1 VNAREQRLLG
11 ALKELARMDR
21 RTFDRLVPSKGRAG
35 VEVVRRI
42 AERAHAYFEL
52 PPADRQNEGL
62 SDDAF
67 AADGAGASSSE
78 RRTIERG
85 FQNLNEALSNLG
97 ASVRITRPARRPA
110 EAVDAA
116 DAWSGE
122 RPSPFRQRL
131 EPETFTR
138 IERGAID
145 QALRAFLLPA
155 PRALTLAAVV
165 APAGFGKTTALG
177 QIAASAGSL
186 GVLWMSAAFC
196 EDFAAGTAPADF
208 LTTALLGAPAEPD
221 ELRSSVALHPGG
233 LLVVD
238 TVDLVLDE
246 DSAREWASAFR
257 AVAAAGVRVILSCR
271 SWEWRHVL
279 SPHLRDAT
287 MILVPPFSREEA
299 LRAVSGYCEANGVP
313 PETLLARVSE
323 LMTEDR
329 RLERIVRNP
338 LLLSLICQLFGPS
351 GSVPK
356 DLTVLR
362 LYEELVD
369 RRVRRTRR
377 GGGPSDPLARA
388 KERLCYQFARE
399 VVARTDLHV
408 QEVLSRETL
417 GEVDEAA
424 FAELRSDGII
434 EELAGL
440 RLRLF
445 HQTFLEYVVGAWLT
459 TEPAIAKAFLAR
471 IAGASSVPYSAAA
484 LLRMYLAQIP
494 GDEERHAAARTLPL
508 RQLPVFHAVALA
520 WAAHGTPTEL
530 LRELAERAR
539 VTGAGFEEAVV
550 DAVDSFAGAWS
561 EELTEVVLGMTEQYQ
576 PPVVRTLIPVVL
588 QVAGTLS
595 DPARERFVRLLKE
608 RSQPEIDLLTM
619 FAAELGRRTDA
630 VSARWLV
637 ELGDEFVALGPTGQ
651 RAVLNAVTRTA
662 DPAPRARLFARI
674 RTRKVDHT
682 WHEEATKLIVA
693 LVDDGVFARDGS
705 DDAGDQNLRTS
716 PLPGDWAL
724 HGYRAL
730 GRYLADH
737 QTHDAV
743 RRYVHGVAFGPKG
756 MIGGTLVILAEAVSS
771 GLPTATLRAALADI
785 TSPSP
790 DRSKALAEVAF
801 IAAGDRHPAP
811 RESPNGHGV
820 AARRYAA
827 PATRPESLRALAEQ
841 ATSPKSSLALQA
853 AKTLADAAKVGVYDV
868 SLLQQMLEARVPG
881 VRVAAYRTLQLLLEH
896 DLLDETVRAGVGG
909 AVANAALAET
919 TTASFVAAL
928 DVLITILLRDGP
940 PKGSVALLRSLFR
953 ALEQPWIDG
962 GCVLRVAHL
971 AEILVT
977 RTPEAERAAFWPAI
991 APQFVSFNL
1000 CSYRSVEKHLV
1011 PTLRYLL
1018 AVSERAISDVVLSA
1032 DASVPY
1038 ENLRALYLA
1047 IQIARPDSSLIAAL
1061 VEKEGRL
1068 KTVRPHRG

>member
-1 VNAREQRLLG
+1 
-11 ALKELARMDR
+11 MDR
-21 RTFDRLVPSKGRAG
+21 ATFDRLVPSKGRAS

-42 AERAHAYFEL
+42 ALRAQAYFEL
-52 PPADRQNEGL
+52 PPEDRENDGL
-62 SDDAF
+62 SDDVF
-67 AADGAGASSSE
+67 AADGAGSSSGE

-110 EAVDAA
+110 EAVDTA
-116 DAWSGE
+116 DAWAGE
-122 RPSPFRQRL
+122 RPSPFRQRF
-131 EPETFTR
+131 EPETLAR

-145 QALRAFLLPA
+145 QALRAFLSHTT
-155 PRALTLAAVV
+155 RALPLAAVV

-177 QIAASAGSL
+177 QIAAGAPSQ
-186 GVLWMSAAFC
+186 GVRWMSAAFC
-196 EDFAAGTAPADF
+196 EDFAVGTTPEDF
-208 LTTALLGAPAEPD
+208 LATALLGAPAEPD
-221 ELRSSVALHPGG
+221 EVRGAVAAHPGG
-233 LLVVD
+233 LLLVD

-246 DSAREWASAFR
+246 ETVREWASALR
-257 AVAAAGVRVILSCR
+257 AVAAAGVHVVLSCR

-287 MILVPPFSREEA
+287 MILVPPFSHEEA
-299 LRAVSGYCEANGVP
+299 LRAVAGYCETNQVP
-313 PETLLARVSE
+313 SETLLARVSE
-323 LMTEDR
+323 LMTDDR

-377 GGGPSDPLARA
+377 GGGPADPLARA

-417 GEVDEAA
+417 GTVDEAA

-459 TEPAIAKAFLAR
+459 TEPAVAKAFLAR
-471 IAGASSVPYSAAA
+471 VAGASSVPYSTAA

-494 GDEERHAAARTLPL
+494 GDEERHAVARTLPL
-508 RQLPVFHAVALA
+508 SQLPVFHAVALA
-520 WAAHGTPTEL
+520 WAAHGTPIEL
-530 LRELAERAR
+530 LEELAERAR

-550 DAVDSFAGAWS
+550 DAVESFAGSWS
-561 EELTEVVLGMTEQYQ
+561 EGLTEVVFGMTEQYQ
-576 PPVVRTLIPVVL
+576 PPVVRTLFPVIL
-588 QVAGTLS
+588 QVAGELS
-595 DPARERFVRLLKE
+595 DAARERFVRVLKE
-608 RSQPEIDLLTM
+608 HSEPDVDLLTM
-619 FAAELGRRTDA
+619 FVAELGRRTDA
-630 VSARWLV
+630 VSERWLV
-637 ELGDEFVALGPTGQ
+637 ELGDEFAALGPTGQ
-651 RAVLNAVTRTA
+651 RAVLKAITRAA
-662 DPAPRARLFARI
+662 DPALRARLFARI
-674 RTRKVDHT
+674 RAGKVDHA

-693 LVDDGVFARDGS
+693 LVDDGVLARDETNDEGE
-705 DDAGDQNLRTS
+705 QNLLTN

-724 HGYRAL
+724 HGYRTL
-730 GRYLADH
+730 GRYLAVH
-737 QTHDAV
+737 PAHEAV
-743 RRYVHGVAFGPKG
+743 RRYVHGIAHGPKQR
-756 MIGGTLVILAEAVSS
+756 IGGTLIILAEAVSA

-785 TSPSP
+785 TSPSL
-790 DRSKALAEVAF
+790 DRSKALAEVASM
-801 IAAGDRHPAP
+801 AVSDRPPAP
-811 RESPNGHGV
+811 GESPNGHEF
-820 AARRYAA
+820 AARRYAT
-827 PATRPESLRALAEQ
+827 PTTRPENLRALAEQ

-868 SLLQQMLEARVPG
+868 GVLQQMLEAQVPG
-881 VRVAAYRTLQLLLEH
+881 VRVAAYRTLQLLLKH
-896 DLLDETVRAGVGG
+896 DLLDEMARAGVGRV
-909 AVANAALAET
+909 VATAAIAET

-928 DVLITILLRDGP
+928 DLLIAILLRDGP
-940 PKGSVALLRSLFR
+940 PKGSVGLLRSLFR

-962 GCVLRVAHL
+962 GCVLRVVHL
-971 AEILVT
+971 AEIFVT
-977 RTPEAERAAFWPAI
+977 RAPEAERAAFWPTI

-1018 AVSERAISDVVLSA
+1018 AVADKAISDAVLFA
-1032 DASVPY
+1032 DPPVPY
-1038 ENLRALYLA
+1038 DNLRALYLA
-1047 IQIARPDSSLIAAL
+1047 VQLIQPDSPLILVL
-1061 VEKEGRL
+1061 VEKEARL
-1068 KTVRPHRG
+1068 KAIRPQRA